1 MALSNSSNTL
11 HSSKTENLGRLGSL
25 RDDYFDTAQAYV
37 SAVSWPAIFAG
48 AAAAATLSLILL
60 LLGLGL
66 GLSSI
71 SPWIQKGVSASS
83 FGVST
88 IIWIT
93 VTQVTSS
100 GMGGYLAGRLRVRWA
115 GPQVDEVYFR
125 DTAHGFLAWSVATL
139 ATAVLLTS
147 AIGGILSGGF
157 QAATTLTASATNM
170 VGNVAAAN
178 SDQVSIEGANGI
190 ETGLIGYFVDS
201 LFRKNTDTD
210 FTASTDPS
218 LQLASA
224 TEVTR
229 ILVNAI
235 RMKSLP
241 PADLSYTSKL
251 VSTHTGLNDSE
262 AEQRVNSIY
271 NTIQEKVRNAEIA
284 TKYAADKARK
294 ISIYTTLW
302 LFVSL
307 LMGAFSAS
315 LAATYGGRCR
325 DA

>member
-1 MALSNSSNTL
+1 M
-11 HSSKTENLGRLGSL
+11 
-25 RDDYFDTAQAYV
+25 
-37 SAVSWPAIFAG
+37 
-48 AAAAATLSLILL
+48 
-60 LLGLGL
+60 
-66 GLSSI
+66 
-71 SPWIQKGVSASS
+71 
-83 FGVST
+83 
-88 IIWIT
+88 
-93 VTQVTSS
+93 
-100 GMGGYLAGRLRVRWA
+100 
-115 GPQVDEVYFR
+115 
-125 DTAHGFLAWSVATL
+125 
-139 ATAVLLTS
+139 
-147 AIGGILSGGF
+147 
-157 QAATTLTASATNM
+157 LTASATNM

-178 SDQVSIEGANGI
+178 SEQVSTEGANGI

-241 PADLSYTSKL
+241 PADLSYTRKL